1 MSYSIVIDV
10 DGIEVPLE
18 VEVDGESY
26 EAPSMECPGSPGGV
40 WVEKAFFASTGNQ
53 VPELFFEKHSEQMD
67 EMAAEAVEDHNNE
80 MRLDAELSKQEA
92 REQHYNDRYGD
103 GPW

>member
-1 MSYSIVIDV
+1 
-10 DGIEVPLE
+10 
-18 VEVDGESY
+18 
-26 EAPSMECPGSPGGV
+26 
-40 WVEKAFFASTGNQ
+40 
-53 VPELFFEKHSEQMD
+53 MD